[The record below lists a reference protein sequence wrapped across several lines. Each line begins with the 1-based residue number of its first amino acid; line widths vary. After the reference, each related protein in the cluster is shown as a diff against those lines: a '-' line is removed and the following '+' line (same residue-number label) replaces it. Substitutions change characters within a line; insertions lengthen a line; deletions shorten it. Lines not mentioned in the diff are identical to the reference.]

1 MSNNDYIIDIKNVT
15 KKYGTNIVLNDVTVS
30 FEKGKIHGLVG
41 RNGSGKTMLMKCICG
56 FVTPSS
62 GEILING
69 IKVDRNSK
77 ALDNIGA
84 IIENPGFLGNYSAY
98 NNLKFLAAINKKAGK
113 DKIRETIK
121 LVGLDPDNKKHV
133 DSALRQYNE
142 NNENWRVNVNIA
154 NYSIKALSLYAMKK
168 NADFSDSWD
177 ELMEVT
183 NFKSLYRISE
193 IASFI
198 NGLTY

>member
-1 MSNNDYIIDIKNVT
+1 MKNYVKTIKT
-15 KKYGTNIVLNDVTVS
+15 ED
-30 FEKGKIHGLVG
+30 
-41 RNGSGKTMLMKCICG
+41 
-56 FVTPSS
+56 
-62 GEILING
+62 
-69 IKVDRNSK
+69 
-77 ALDNIGA
+77 
-84 IIENPGFLGNYSAY
+84 IIENV
-98 NNLKFLAAINKKAGK
+98 KM
-113 DKIRETIK
+113 
-121 LVGLDPDNKKHV
+121 HV

-183 NFKSLYRISE
+183 TFKSLYRISE

-198 NGLTY
+198 NDLTY

>member
-1 MSNNDYIIDIKNVT
+1 MKNYVKTIKT
-15 KKYGTNIVLNDVTVS
+15 ED
-30 FEKGKIHGLVG
+30 
-41 RNGSGKTMLMKCICG
+41 
-56 FVTPSS
+56 
-62 GEILING
+62 
-69 IKVDRNSK
+69 
-77 ALDNIGA
+77 
-84 IIENPGFLGNYSAY
+84 IIENV
-98 NNLKFLAAINKKAGK
+98 KM
-113 DKIRETIK
+113 
-121 LVGLDPDNKKHV
+121 HV